1 MATYLIGNVKG
12 PKGEDGYSP
21 KASVQQTSNG
31 AIISIQDADGLTT
44 AEIRNGVDGDGNN
57 IDLSPYATKVEVE
70 GDFEALAETYATID
84 YVDQEVAGVV
94 APVTAV
100 NGQTGDVHIAI
111 PDLTG
116 YATQT

>member
-31 AIISIQDADGLTT
+31 AIISIQDADGITT
-44 AEIRNGVDGDGNN
+44 AEIRNGIDADGNI

-70 GDFEALAETYATID
+70 GQIDALADTYSTID
-84 YVDQEVAGVV
+84 YVDDEIAKVQ
-94 APVTAV
+94 APVTSV
-100 NGQTGDVHIAI
+100 NGMVGDVVINQ

-116 YATQT
+116 YATTT